1 MSRLITPPLQVW
13 VENMEVRYME
23 ERLLALEKS
32 LASYLYRSQQVHDCI
47 FDELGVCPHC
57 EHYWFV
63 RESFENEIMMEKNDL
78 ALFLAAQTRNRIT
91 CLCRGFEGVSLDD
104 NIIALALIINGQR

>member
-13 VENMEVRYME
+13 VENMEVRCME

-47 FDELGVCPHC
+47 LDELGVCPNC

-63 RESFENEIMMEKNDL
+63 RESFENEIMMEKDDL
-78 ALFLAAQTRNRIT
+78 ALFLAVQSKNRIT
-91 CLCRGFEGVSLDD
+91 CLCRGLEGTSLQD
-104 NIIALALIINGQR
+104 NIIAMALIINEQR